1 MKKKKKSIFTW
12 LAKINSTL
20 LLINMELTSTNK
32 KVEFNSTIVYN
43 IQIDDAYSDLE
54 KEFEYYEE

>member
-1 MKKKKKSIFTW
+1 
-12 LAKINSTL
+12 
-20 LLINMELTSTNK
+20 MELTATNY

-43 IQIDDAYSDLE
+43 IQIDDAYSDFE